1 MEIVTNEFSS
11 KTVRAAV
18 VEDSTIKPK
27 PEAAVEDST
36 IKPKP
41 EATVEDSTIKPKPA
55 AAVGDSTIK
64 LKPAA
69 SKPKF
74 SKRDATLNLSE
85 VLLGKMR
92 FLGGNAP
99 S

>member
-11 KTVRAAV
+11 KTVRAVA

-41 EATVEDSTIKPKPA
+41 VAAIEDSTIKP
-55 AAVGDSTIK
+55 
-64 LKPAA
+64 KPAA